1 MKKFKII
8 ISAVLVI
15 VLTLSLIS
23 CSKNTYEIQ
32 NSYDEIYNNK
42 NISLDIT
49 AGDEFKI
56 LKINDTHFINGTC
69 NDDKKTLDEL
79 KTVLD
84 KTPCDLI
91 IVDGDLVEGYNS
103 KLSYNKYKAVSIF
116 AELVENYNVPWTFA
130 PGNNDGQKDGSNQ
143 DLIAFMLQ
151 YENFIADNEK
161 GIEGTMQFFIDLK
174 QNGELIHS
182 IAILDSHSLDDKGEY
197 DYIKENQ
204 IDWLIDGI
212 NERKVKTSVF
222 FHMPTPAFET
232 AYKQGTAYNNFPF
245 SDDYSVSDIEKNSLF
260 DEKTENNE
268 YITLLSTAHVHS
280 DNIAYLYNNRYYQLS
295 SLGGYS
301 AAGSKNTAPSF
312 TLTTIHVNEQDVD
325 KLYTFEKVS
334 A

>member
-8 ISAVLVI
+8 ISAVLI
-15 VLTLSLIS
+15 FVLTLPLIS
-23 CSKNTYEIQ
+23 CSKKTYEIK
-32 NSYDEIYNNK
+32 NSYDEIY
-42 NISLDIT
+42 SSPDYSFDIT

-56 LKINDTHFINGTC
+56 LKISDTHFINGTC
-69 NDDKKTLDEL
+69 SDDKKTLDEL

-84 KTPCDLI
+84 KTPFDLI

-103 KLSYNKYKAVSIF
+103 KLSYNKYKAVSLF
-116 AELVENYNVPWTFA
+116 AELIESYNVPWTFA

-151 YENFIADNEK
+151 YKNFIAGNEE
-161 GIEGTMQFFIDLK
+161 GIDGAMQFFIDLK
-174 QNGELIHS
+174 QNGELVHL
-182 IAILDSHSLDDKGEY
+182 IAILDSHSLDDNGEY

-204 IDWLIDGI
+204 IDWLIGGI

-245 SDDYSVSDIEKNSLF
+245 SDEYSVSDIEKNSLF

-295 SLGGYS
+295 SLGGYG

-312 TLTTIHVNEQDVD
+312 TLTTIHVNEQDVS